1 MSHSAAIATTTGE
14 TRAVSAPLACL
25 ALVSRASPPCRIVQT
40 RSARSILSSP
50 AERAVRARAHR
61 HVAVVA
67 ASIGVLD
74 ILMRAGVCM
83 RIREGRRERE
93 RKKNAVNAA
102 RAARVGGIEKYVE
115 TPWILENAADR
126 RPSNL

>member
-1 MSHSAAIATTTGE
+1 
-14 TRAVSAPLACL
+14 
-25 ALVSRASPPCRIVQT
+25 
-40 RSARSILSSP
+40 
-50 AERAVRARAHR
+50 
-61 HVAVVA
+61 
-67 ASIGVLD
+67 
-74 ILMRAGVCM
+74 MRAGVCT

-102 RAARVGGIEKYVE
+102 RAARIGGIEKYVE